1 MCEEIRMETSFTGE
15 VKACATIEDLKPYLK
30 TYLEIGDMVLLKA
43 SRSQMFERIV
53 PWLEELE

>member
-1 MCEEIRMETSFTGE
+1 METSFTGE